1 MLALGALE
9 LEGDLLGNLGLFL
22 EDWFLLTSE
31 SLLLVV
37 VSSSAL
43 SEERLFALLVLS
55 DFVLSVTLALVW
67 AVGSSGFLKS
77 DHRL

>member
-1 MLALGALE
+1 MLALGTLK
-9 LEGDLLGNLGLFL
+9 LKSDLLGNLGLFL

-37 VSSSAL
+37 VSSSSL
-43 SEERLFALLVLS
+43 SKERLFSLLVLS
-55 DFVLSVTLALVW
+55 DFVLGVALALVW
-67 AVGSSGFLKS
+67 AVSSSGFLKS